1 MEIVMLAVVGV
12 AALSCLGANLMI
24 AYMVWAHFYDR
35 KYEASREP
43 EETPEEKE
51 ARRLAAEAQ
60 KLYEQG
66 FIDVMNYNGR
76 PTKKGGEII

>member
-1 MEIVMLAVVGV
+1 MEIVMLAVVGAV
-12 AALSCLGANLMI
+12 ALSCLCANLLI
-24 AYMVWAHFYDR
+24 ACMVWAHLHNR
-35 KYEASREP
+35 KAETPMQP

-66 FIDVMNYNGR
+66 FIDVMSFSGR
-76 PTKKGGEII
+76 PQKKDGETT

>member
-12 AALSCLGANLMI
+12 ASLSCLCANLLI
-24 AYMVWAHFYDR
+24 AYMVWAHFNNR
-35 KYEASREP
+35 KAEAPMLP

-66 FIDVMNYNGR
+66 FIDMMNFSGMPR
-76 PTKKGGEII
+76 KKDGETI

>member
-1 MEIVMLAVVGV
+1 MEIVMLAVVGM
-12 AALSCLGANLMI
+12 AALSCLCANLLI
-24 AYMVWAHFYDR
+24 AYMVWSHLNSR
-35 KYEASREP
+35 KAEVPTLP

-66 FIDVMNYNGR
+66 FIDMMNFSGR
-76 PTKKGGEII
+76 PTKKDGETI

>member
-12 AALSCLGANLMI
+12 AALSCLCANLLI
-24 AYMVWAHFYDR
+24 AYMVWAHLNNR
-35 KYEASREP
+35 NEKAPVLP

-51 ARRLAAEAQ
+51 ARRLAAESQ

-66 FIDVMNYNGR
+66 FIDMMNFSGMPR
-76 PTKKGGEII
+76 KKDGETI

>member
-12 AALSCLGANLMI
+12 AALSCLCANLLI
-24 AYMVWAHFYDR
+24 AYMIWAHLNNR
-35 KYEASREP
+35 NEKVPELP

-66 FIDVMNYNGR
+66 FIDMMNFSGMPR
-76 PTKKGGEII
+76 KKDGETI